1 VPRYLLS
8 QSSLDRTLAA
18 LSEPTR
24 RRLLE
29 RVGRGA
35 RRASDV
41 GRGLGVSRP
50 AISKH
55 LGVLRR
61 AGLVTVDERGRE
73 RIYRLAPAPHGLRA
87 ARAYIE
93 RASGFWD
100 RALDAFKA
108 FAEQENDR

>member
-1 VPRYLLS
+1 MPRYLIE
-8 QSSLDRTLAA
+8 QSALDRTLAA

-29 RVGRGA
+29 RVGKGA
-35 RRASDV
+35 RRASDA

-61 AGLVTVDERGRE
+61 AGLVTVSARGRE
-73 RIYRLAPAPHGLRA
+73 RIYHLAPAPQGLRA
-87 ARAYIE
+87 ARAYLE
-93 RASGFWD
+93 RVSGFWD
-100 RALDAFKA
+100 QALDAFKA
-108 FAEQENDR
+108 FAEQERE